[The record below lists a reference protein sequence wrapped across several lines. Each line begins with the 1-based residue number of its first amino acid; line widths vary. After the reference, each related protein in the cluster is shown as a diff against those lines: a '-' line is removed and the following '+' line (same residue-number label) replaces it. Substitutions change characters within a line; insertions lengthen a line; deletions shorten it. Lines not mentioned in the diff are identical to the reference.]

1 MGRNGPG
8 PEPGD
13 LLVSPATATREFLV
27 TIVPT
32 SDVVLR
38 GVANSAV
45 TTGLDLAQQLEVD
58 LWLTEDHIHFLR
70 LATFRSPRRRPS
82 STIVN

>member
-13 LLVSPATATREFLV
+13 LLVSRATATRDYVV
-27 TIVPT
+27 TIVPA
-32 SDVVLR
+32 SECVLR
-38 GVANSAV
+38 GIANSAV
-45 TTGLDLAQQLEVD
+45 TAGLDLAQQLGVD

-70 LATFRSPRRRPS
+70 LATFRPQQQRPADT
-82 STIVN
+82 TIN

>member
-13 LLVSPATATREFLV
+13 LLVSRATATREFLV

-32 SDVVLR
+32 SEIVLR
-38 GVANSAV
+38 GIANTAV
-45 TTGLDLAQQLEVD
+45 TTGLDLAQQLGVD
-58 LWLTEDHIHFLR
+58 LWLTEDHVHFLR
-70 LATFRSPRRRPS
+70 LATFRSPRSRPS
-82 STIVN
+82 STNAN

>member
-1 MGRNGPG
+1 MGRSGPG

-13 LLVSPATATREFLV
+13 LLVSRATATREFLV

-32 SDVVLR
+32 PDVVLR
-38 GVANSAV
+38 GIANSAV
-45 TTGLDLAQQLEVD
+45 TTGLDLAQQLGVD

-70 LATFRSPRRRPS
+70 LATFRPHGHRSADP
-82 STIVN
+82 TVN